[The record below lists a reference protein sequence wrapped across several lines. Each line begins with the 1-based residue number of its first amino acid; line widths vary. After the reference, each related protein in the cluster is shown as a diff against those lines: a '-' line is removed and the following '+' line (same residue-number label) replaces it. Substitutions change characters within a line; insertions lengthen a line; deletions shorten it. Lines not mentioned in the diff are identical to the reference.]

1 MYFQSWRELGGG
13 ESKNRND
20 PKDLRLTLGGVRGQ
34 EKKGLGWAGAFA
46 RGWISRDFMNL
57 SFEYNEKIIVGFKEV
72 SNLES
77 ELHFKRTA
85 LLKQE

>member
-1 MYFQSWRELGGG
+1 
-13 ESKNRND
+13 
-20 PKDLRLTLGGVRGQ
+20 
-34 EKKGLGWAGAFA
+34 
-46 RGWISRDFMNL
+46 MNL

>member
-1 MYFQSWRELGGG
+1 MELGDRKRRVWDG
-13 ESKNRND
+13 
-20 PKDLRLTLGGVRGQ
+20 
-34 EKKGLGWAGAFA
+34 AGAFA